1 MGEGKGRI
9 GDGGGR
15 SVLPAWSF
23 HCSKGWVLAMESG
36 LTSWE
41 AFAWHEKVG
50 FWRLFTI
57 SGNTRRGRTIP
68 HLCKVGSSNCWELD
82 SEFLVF
88 MGSIRSVMMVGM
100 HLPAY
105 VWVLRLKLPR
115 KWDILSK
122 AWKTAKS
129 DLSNKLAQYQ
139 NIITIFD
146 KTWFEYWKYN
156 KLGYESQFSQN
167 CIHIL
172 CPCLG

>member
-1 MGEGKGRI
+1 M
-9 GDGGGR
+9 
-15 SVLPAWSF
+15 
-23 HCSKGWVLAMESG
+23 
-36 LTSWE
+36 
-41 AFAWHEKVG
+41 
-50 FWRLFTI
+50 
-57 SGNTRRGRTIP
+57 
-68 HLCKVGSSNCWELD
+68 D

-115 KWDILSK
+115 KWNILPK

-139 NIITIFD
+139 NIITILD

>member
-1 MGEGKGRI
+1 MQYGSMHGAGVSLCPQSCRYP
-9 GDGGGR
+9 R
-15 SVLPAWSF
+15 NCTHSF
-23 HCSKGWVLAMESG
+23 RC
-36 LTSWE
+36 
-41 AFAWHEKVG
+41 
-50 FWRLFTI
+50 
-57 SGNTRRGRTIP
+57 TRRRKEGTDVCTIP

-139 NIITIFD
+139 NIITILD

>member
-1 MGEGKGRI
+1 MLSARHQKC
-9 GDGGGR
+9 
-15 SVLPAWSF
+15 SPLAQPAWSWRRHSRHGSF
-23 HCSKGWVLAMESG
+23 EMYADYKLSDSKV
-36 LTSWE
+36 
-41 AFAWHEKVG
+41 
-50 FWRLFTI
+50 R
-57 SGNTRRGRTIP
+57 RTIP